1 MTAQLID
8 GKSIAASL
16 RQQIAKRVTERRQQG
31 LRTPGLAVILVGSDP
46 ASQVY
51 VSHKRKDCEEVGF
64 ISKAYDL
71 PSETTQ
77 QALTDLI
84 DSLNDDPKIDGI
96 LLQLPLPEHLDA
108 VLLRA
113 LAKRPQE
120 RFTTW
125 ADFASALLAV
135 QHALPATRPQDSE
148 AQRFALLRALPFFAD
163 FHDVALWELMRLG
176 RWRWAPKGK
185 VILQE
190 GLPGDSFYV
199 LVEGQVSITREGWHL
214 STLGPGA
221 TLGEMTYLQPDNRVR
236 SATAVAQTDA
246 LVIKVP
252 NPALREASADL
263 QSRFDK
269 AFIKVLVSRLAATS
283 KQLGAADLGSGAD

>member
-1 MTAQLID
+1 M
-8 GKSIAASL
+8 
-16 RQQIAKRVTERRQQG
+16 
-31 LRTPGLAVILVGSDP
+31 
-46 ASQVY
+46 
-51 VSHKRKDCEEVGF
+51 
-64 ISKAYDL
+64 
-71 PSETTQ
+71 
-77 QALTDLI
+77 
-84 DSLNDDPKIDGI
+84 
-96 LLQLPLPEHLDA
+96 
-108 VLLRA
+108 
-113 LAKRPQE
+113 
-120 RFTTW
+120 
-125 ADFASALLAV
+125 
-135 QHALPATRPQDSE
+135 QHALPAPRPQDSE

-199 LVEGQVSITREGWHL
+199 LVEGEVSITREGWHL

-221 TLGEMTYLQPDNRVR
+221 TLGEMTYLQPHNRAR